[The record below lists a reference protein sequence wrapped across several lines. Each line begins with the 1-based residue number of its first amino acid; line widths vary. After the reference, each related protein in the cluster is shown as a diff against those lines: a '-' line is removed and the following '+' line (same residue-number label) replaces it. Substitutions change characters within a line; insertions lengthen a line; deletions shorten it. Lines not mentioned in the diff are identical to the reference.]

1 MNFTQN
7 NPSVISHRHL
17 CASILSVCLPFLLSG
32 CLMTRSEA
40 GRSAGYDTID
50 LTIGV
55 LPVSGSLNP
64 EQNMFPGLAR
74 AMNQYGRFKSIEPA
88 AAHPE
93 KKFDLLLMCGP
104 PGFAPDIKLVS
115 GYTGKE
121 LFSDSVVALYGMGAK
136 TAVNKIAEA
145 LSVGTPAYQR
155 IMADRAVYRKEQE
168 KALAATTISKDEMR
182 AMLEDATKK
191 VVGTPKP
198 EPPATRSFVSEVDT
212 PAYQLKENP
221 NNFAI
226 VIGIEKYS
234 EVPEAQHAERD
245 AEAFKNHLLALG
257 YPRRNIIHL
266 AGEKAGRAGIEKF
279 VETWLP
285 RNVNENSRVFFYFSG
300 HGAPDAETKQAYLVP
315 WDGDP
320 KFLEN
325 TAYPVKRLYEKLNAL
340 SAKEVVVALDTC
352 FSGLGGRSVVPKGS
366 RPMGLALESPLAAI
380 GRLVVFTASANDEIS
395 GSDDTQ
401 GHGLFTYYFLKGL
414 NGSTKEPGGRITA
427 KGLYNFLQ
435 PEVQNEARR
444 QNRSQTPQL
453 LSSQSGN
460 LATLTLR

>member
-1 MNFTQN
+1 
-7 NPSVISHRHL
+7 
-17 CASILSVCLPFLLSG
+17 
-32 CLMTRSEA
+32 
-40 GRSAGYDTID
+40 
-50 LTIGV
+50 
-55 LPVSGSLNP
+55 
-64 EQNMFPGLAR
+64 
-74 AMNQYGRFKSIEPA
+74 
-88 AAHPE
+88 
-93 KKFDLLLMCGP
+93 
-104 PGFAPDIKLVS
+104 
-115 GYTGKE
+115 
-121 LFSDSVVALYGMGAK
+121 
-136 TAVNKIAEA
+136 
-145 LSVGTPAYQR
+145 
-155 IMADRAVYRKEQE
+155 MADRAVYRKEQE

-191 VVGTPKP
+191 VVGTQKQ
-198 EPPATRSFVSEVDT
+198 EPSVARSFVSDVDT
-212 PAYQLKENP
+212 PAYQIKENP
-221 NNFAI
+221 HNFAI

-234 EVPEAQHAERD
+234 EVPEAHHAERD

-340 SAKEVVVALDTC
+340 PAKEVVVALDTC

-366 RPMGLALESPLAAI
+366 RPMGLSLESPMAAI

-414 NGSTKEPGGRITA
+414 NGGTKEPGGRITA
-427 KGLYNFLQ
+427 QGLYKFLS

-453 LSSQSGN
+453 LSSQ
-460 LATLTLR
+460 